1 MRRNIILPLA
11 ALCLAA
17 LAMAFSPSED
27 NTRHA
32 QLLEIYDVD
41 GSAAKARLTVNGKV
55 IFETDVHIGRNGV
68 GKQREGDKKTPLGTL
83 HARQAFGILPNPG
96 TRMPYINITP
106 TTFACSDS
114 SEHYNKVIDTTAVH
128 HRCAGEDMYHISPDY
143 NYGITT
149 DYNPDCTYGLGS
161 NIFIHCKG
169 NVPSTAGCIA
179 FDTARMIDILQHCDT
194 NLLITI
200 RK

>member
-27 NTRHA
+27 NMRYA

-114 SEHYNKVIDTTAVH
+114 SEYYNKVIDTPAVH

-143 NYGITT
+143 NYGIIT